1 MLKGKVL
8 QTLEYHKIID
18 RLASHAETSLGSKLA
33 GELLPSSDL
42 TEVKRRL
49 QATNEAVH
57 VERLK
62 GSVPFGGI
70 RDISS
75 SIHRA
80 RIGGMLNPGELLN
93 ISTTIFGS
101 RRLKRFIVSVHE
113 EFPVPFLFDMA
124 ELLTEPKALEDK
136 INSCIDDNAVVMDSA
151 SPELGRIRSELRTSE
166 ARVRERLESMIR
178 NSSVQKMLQD
188 SLVTIRGDRFVIPV
202 KQEYRSHFGGMIHDQ
217 SASGATLFIEPE
229 AIVTL
234 NNKIRELKLKE
245 EAEVEKIL
253 RILTASVADLAEEL
267 TSDLG
272 VLSQFD
278 FIFAKAG
285 LARELKATM
294 PMMNDRGFIRI
305 RKGRHPLIAKEVV
318 VPLDLELGN
327 NYNSIIVTG
336 PNTGGKTVSLK
347 TVGLL
352 SLMAM
357 SGMFVP
363 AEEESQLCVFDGIFA
378 DIGDEQSIEQNL
390 STFSSHMTNIISILR
405 DMTPKSLVLFDEL
418 GAGTDPAEGSA
429 LAISLI
435 EYIHRMGC
443 RMIATTHYSEL
454 KAYAFARDGVINASM
469 EFDVATLSPTYR
481 LLLGVPGRSNAFAIA
496 ERLGLPKSII
506 DRAKGE
512 VSEDDMRVESMIASL
527 EENRLTAE
535 AERKS
540 AEEMKREVEQM
551 RKELEEQRVKFE
563 GQRDKLLQKAE
574 EDAAAAVAKARRE
587 ADEIIN
593 ELRQLAKEEAGHVK
607 DHKLIDAKRRL
618 DLAAP
623 ELREKRSVPKANR
636 PVDIE
641 AGDEVRVLHL
651 GQKGHVVE
659 ITSDTEVLVQLG
671 IMKIKVEKSGLE
683 LVTSVPKQRKQ
694 VVPAASV
701 KRTRDDNIR
710 TELDMRGMNVEEGL
724 VEADRFL
731 DECIMAN
738 LGQVYLIH
746 GKGTGVLRT
755 GIQDFLRR
763 HKFVKSF
770 RLGAYNEGG
779 AGVTVVELK

>member
-1 MLKGKVL
+1 MKGKVL
-8 QTLEYHKIID
+8 QTLEFHKIIHK
-18 RLASHAETSLGSKLA
+18 LGTHAETSLGSNLA
-33 GELLPSSDL
+33 AELMPSSDL

-49 QATNEAVH
+49 QATSEAVH

-62 GSVPFGGI
+62 GNAPFGGI
-70 RDISS
+70 RDIGPSL
-75 SIHRA
+75 HRA
-80 RIGGMLNPGELLN
+80 RIGGMLNPTELLN
-93 ISTTIFGS
+93 IATTIFGG
-101 RRLKRFIVSVHE
+101 RRLKRFLLSLHE
-113 EFPVPFLFDMA
+113 EYPIPLMFDMA
-124 ELLTEPKALEDK
+124 ELLTEQKALEDQ
-136 INSCIDDNAVVMDSA
+136 INNCIDENAVVVDSA
-151 SPELGRIRSELRTSE
+151 SAALAKIRSELRTSE

-178 NSSVQKMLQD
+178 NTSIQKMLQD

-229 AIVTL
+229 AIVML

-253 RILTASVADLAEEL
+253 RILTATVADLTEEL
-267 TSDLG
+267 VSDLG
-272 VLSQFD
+272 VLTQFD

-294 PMMNDRGFIRI
+294 PMMNDRGFIKI
-305 RKGRHPLIAKEVV
+305 RKGRHPLIAKEIV

-327 NYNSIIVTG
+327 NYTSIIVTG

-352 SLMAM
+352 TLMAM

-363 AEEESQLCVFDGIFA
+363 AEEESQLCVFDGIYA

-429 LAISLI
+429 LAISLL

-454 KAYAFARDGVINASM
+454 KAYAFERDGIINASM
-469 EFDVATLSPTYR
+469 EFDIATLSPTYR

-496 ERLGLPKSII
+496 ERLGLPKTII
-506 DRAKGE
+506 DQARGQ
-512 VSEDDMRVESMIASL
+512 VGEDDLRVESMIASL

-535 AERKS
+535 AERNS
-540 AEEMKREVEQM
+540 AEELKREAMEL
-551 RKELEEQRVKFE
+551 RKELDAQKTKFE
-563 GQRDKLLQKAE
+563 EQRDKLMQKAE
-574 EDAAAAVAKARRE
+574 QDASAAVAKARHE
-587 ADEIIN
+587 AEEIIA
-593 ELRQLAKEEAGHVK
+593 ELRQLAKEEAGNVK
-607 DHKLIDAKRRL
+607 EHKLIDAKRRL
-618 DLAAP
+618 DLATP
-623 ELREKRSVPKANR
+623 QLREKRARANTNR
-636 PVDIE
+636 PASIE
-641 AGDEVRVLHL
+641 VGDEVRVVHL

-659 ITSDTEVLVQLG
+659 MNSDAEVLVQLG
-671 IMKIKVEKSGLE
+671 IMKVKVAKTDLE
-683 LVTSVPKQRKQ
+683 LVTSAAQQRKAT
-694 VVPAASV
+694 VPAASV
-701 KRTRDDNIR
+701 KRSRDENIR

-724 VEADRFL
+724 VEVDRFL
-731 DECIMAN
+731 DESIMAN

-746 GKGTGVLRT
+746 GKGTGVLRA
-755 GIQDFLRR
+755 GIQDYLRR
-763 HKFVKSF
+763 HKFVKAF

>member
-1 MLKGKVL
+1 MKGKVL
-8 QTLEYHKIID
+8 QTLEYHKIIN
-18 RLASHAETSLGSKLA
+18 RLAAHAETSLGSNLA
-33 GELLPSSDL
+33 NELMPSSDL
-42 TEVKRRL
+42 IEVKRRL

-62 GSVPFGGI
+62 GNAPFGGI
-70 RDISS
+70 RDIGP

-80 RIGGMLNPGELLN
+80 RIGGMLNPTELLN
-93 ISTTIFGS
+93 ISTTIFGE
-101 RRLKRFIVSVHE
+101 RRLKRFLVAVHE
-113 EFPVPFLFDMA
+113 EFPIPFLFDMA

-136 INSCIDDNAVVMDSA
+136 INNCIDDNAVVVDSA
-151 SPELGRIRSELRTSE
+151 SPELARVRAELRTSE

-178 NSSVQKMLQD
+178 NTSVQKMLQD
-188 SLVTIRGDRFVIPV
+188 SLITIRGDRFVIPV

-245 EAEVEKIL
+245 EAEVERIL
-253 RILTASVADLAEEL
+253 RLLSAAVADHTEEL
-267 TSDLG
+267 TNDLG
-272 VLSQFD
+272 ILTQFD

-305 RKGRHPLIAKEVV
+305 RKGRHPLIAKDVV

-327 NYNSIIVTG
+327 NYTSIIVTG

-363 AEEESQLCVFDGIFA
+363 AEEDSQLCVFDGIFA

-454 KAYAFARDGVINASM
+454 KAYAFQRDGVINASM

-496 ERLGLPKSII
+496 ERLGLPKMII

-512 VSEDDMRVESMIASL
+512 VSEDDLRVESMIASL

-535 AERKS
+535 AERKL
-540 AEEMKREVEQM
+540 AEELKREAEQL
-551 RKELEEQRVKFE
+551 RKELEEQRRKFDE
-563 GQRDKLLQKAE
+563 QRDKLMQKAE
-574 EDAAAAVAKARRE
+574 QDAASAVAKARRE
-587 ADEIIN
+587 ADEIIA
-593 ELRQLAKEEAGHVK
+593 ELRQLAREEAGHVK

-623 ELREKRSVPKANR
+623 QLRDKRVRAKTNR
-636 PVDIE
+636 PAALE
-641 AGDEVRVLHL
+641 AGDEVKVLHL

-659 ITSDTEVLVQLG
+659 IISDTEALVQLG
-671 IMKIKVEKSGLE
+671 IMKVKVEKSDLE
-683 LVTSVPKQRKQ
+683 LVTSAASQKRKQ

-701 KRTRDDNIR
+701 KRSRDENVR
-710 TELDMRGMNVEEGL
+710 MELDMRGMNVEEGL
-724 VEADRFL
+724 MEVDRFL
-731 DECIMAN
+731 DESIMAS

-746 GKGTGVLRT
+746 GKGTGVLRA
-755 GIQDFLRR
+755 GIQDYLRR

-770 RLGAYNEGG
+770 RLGEYNEGG
-779 AGVTVVELK
+779 SGVTVVVLK